1 MLKNGNKNPINLTN
15 LAKKC
20 IHNLI
25 FGRIYSIIEDGR
37 VKKQTKRRRVNL
49 YFKQKNKIL
58 YKRSFE
64 VF

>member
-37 VKKQTKRRRVNL
+37 VKKTDKKKESESI
-49 YFKQKNKIL
+49 F
-58 YKRSFE
+58 
-64 VF
+64 